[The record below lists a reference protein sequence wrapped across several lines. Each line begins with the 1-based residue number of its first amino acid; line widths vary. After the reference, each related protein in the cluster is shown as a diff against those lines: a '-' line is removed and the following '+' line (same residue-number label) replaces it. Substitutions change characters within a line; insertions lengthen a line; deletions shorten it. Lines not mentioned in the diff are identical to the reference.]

1 MYIINFLTRLL
12 VSFYR
17 REARRVA
24 REAEAIGRAQA
35 AEALA
40 AVELAAQAEAAKEQ
54 SIALGLQKG
63 HTVDRAIGIDARANK
78 IESLFKLED

>member
-12 VSFYR
+12 VASYR

-40 AVELAAQAEAAKEQ
+40 AVELAAQADAAKEQ
-54 SIALGLQKG
+54 SIALGIQKG
-63 HTVDRAIGIDARANK
+63 HTVDRAIGIAAQANK
-78 IESLFKLED
+78 IESMFKLED

>member
-1 MYIINFLTRLL
+1 MYIVNLLTRLL
-12 VSFYR
+12 VEAYR

-40 AVELAAQAEAAKEQ
+40 AVELAAQADAAKEQ
-54 SIALGLQKG
+54 SIALGIQKG
-63 HTVDRAIGIDARANK
+63 HTVDRAIGLDARANK
-78 IESLFKLED
+78 IEELFKVD

>member
-1 MYIINFLTRLL
+1 MYIVNLLTRLL
-12 VSFYR
+12 VEAYR
-17 REARRVA
+17 REARRVS

-54 SIALGLQKG
+54 SIALGIQKD
-63 HTVDRAIGIDARANK
+63 HTVDRAIGIAARANK
-78 IESLFKLED
+78 IEEMFKVE